1 MSGRVG
7 AVNVSRLRHIS
18 RRPFQTIAT
27 CASLAWFLL
36 RHGGS
41 FDLVHLHLAD
51 ARTDVASLFCRLRR
65 KPLYVKVGAGGP
77 LGELGGQ
84 AVVSRMTRYYGLRHA
99 ACVQAISAEIGVQLA
114 KLRLN
119 PRRIAAIPNGF
130 DPGVFHPVSESER
143 TAIRRELGLPEDR
156 PIVLYVGRFARAKG
170 LDDLLAVWPGV
181 AARYDAECVLCGFVP
196 YNDPYPI
203 PDGIEHVTV
212 RGWTDHPELLYRA
225 ADIFVQPSYVEGM
238 SNALLEAMASGLPVV
253 ATRVG
258 AAPQMIDDGISGL
271 LVPPADSHALAD
283 GLSRL
288 LGDADLRRSMGR
300 KASDKVHSRYSIA
313 TVADQIEARYVAIT
327 SGRRGAAG
335 SPTQRK
341 KSVFRRRA

>member
-1 MSGRVG
+1 
-7 AVNVSRLRHIS
+7 
-18 RRPFQTIAT
+18 
-27 CASLAWFLL
+27 
-36 RHGGS
+36 
-41 FDLVHLHLAD
+41 
-51 ARTDVASLFCRLRR
+51 
-65 KPLYVKVGAGGP
+65 
-77 LGELGGQ
+77 
-84 AVVSRMTRYYGLRHA
+84 
-99 ACVQAISAEIGVQLA
+99 
-114 KLRLN
+114 
-119 PRRIAAIPNGF
+119 
-130 DPGVFHPVSESER
+130 
-143 TAIRRELGLPEDR
+143 
-156 PIVLYVGRFARAKG
+156 
-170 LDDLLAVWPGV
+170 V
-181 AARYDAECVLCGFVP
+181 AATYDAECVLCGFVP